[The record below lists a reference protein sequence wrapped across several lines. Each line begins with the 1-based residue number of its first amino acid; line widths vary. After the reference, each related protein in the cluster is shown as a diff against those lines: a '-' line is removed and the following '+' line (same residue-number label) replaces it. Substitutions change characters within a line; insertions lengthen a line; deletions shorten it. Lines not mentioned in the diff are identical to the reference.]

1 MRKKITFIII
11 SILILNNYACKNN
24 KKNKAVILGLE
35 TTFKT
40 NSITVLN
47 YNKREI
53 KSSGQLGKTIFRNLE
68 VDTTKVFGIWTQDPT
83 APFADFYITEKSF
96 HILDFDSEIGLH
108 YMLNKNQISFFYKG
122 NRHTGMITSTEND
135 SLKIKWSDIDFETK
149 YVRFEN

>member
-11 SILILNNYACKNN
+11 SILVLNNYACKNN
-24 KKNKAVILGLE
+24 KKNKALILGLE

-53 KSSGQLGKTIFRNLE
+53 KSSEQLKESIFRNLE
-68 VDTTKVFGIWTQDPT
+68 IDTTKIFGAWTQDPT
-83 APFADFYITEKSF
+83 APFADFYITAKSF
-96 HILDFDSEIGLH
+96 HILDFDSEIGLP
-108 YMLNKNQISFFYKG
+108 YMLDKNQISFFYKG

-135 SLKIKWSDIDFETK
+135 TLKIKWTDIDFETK
-149 YVRFEN
+149 YVRFIN